1 MERFRETQWARE
13 NAIISIPFV
22 IVLVSVIAALA
33 GLLREG
39 SSDLSPL
46 QSLALSAWLVGFVG
60 LYAWFLRVGRLETVV
75 DDVGLRIR
83 WYPLHL
89 RWRQIPLE
97 GVERVEAV
105 KYRPIWE
112 YGGYGI
118 RMGLRSRAYN
128 VVGNQGVRLH
138 YEGGRHLLIG
148 SRRPE
153 ELAEAV
159 RSILLQGP

>member
-13 NAIISIPFV
+13 NWIITVPFV
-22 IVLVSVIAALA
+22 VVLVSVIATIA
-33 GLLREG
+33 GLLYGG
-39 SSDLSPL
+39 SGDLSPL
-46 QSLALSAWLVGFVG
+46 QTLALSVWLVGFVA
-60 LYAWFLRVGRLETVV
+60 LYAWFLLVGRLETVV

-89 RWRQIPLE
+89 RWRQIPLD
-97 GVERVEAV
+97 GVERVEPV

-118 RMGLRSRAYN
+118 RMGIRRRAYN
-128 VVGNQGVRLH
+128 VVGNRGVRLH
-138 YEGGRHLLIG
+138 YMGGRHLLIG

-159 RSILLQGP
+159 RALLV